1 MDLQNVTKNILKTL
15 LSPSLYPPQ
24 TPDIFTHLLSK
35 SRTLLVGEGNFSFT
49 KSLIKDHFINPYL
62 LTSTSYETEI
72 ELNEYAR
79 FNQRELNILG
89 SKTYNG
95 IDATKLEK
103 AFHFGGFNN
112 IVFNFPNVASRTP
125 KYGRNP
131 NFIMLRKFMN
141 SASLILPQKGKV
153 IITLPDSS
161 HYEGAFS
168 PIESAGYARL
178 TFLTTAPF
186 SYNSFP
192 TYLHENT
199 QNNNSSLVNH
209 TKFKTYIFEK

>member
-1 MDLQNVTKNILKTL
+1 MDLQNISKNILDTL
-15 LSPSLYPPQ
+15 LSFHFTSAQ
-24 TPDIFTHLLSK
+24 TPDVFTHLLSQ

-49 KSLIKDHFINPYL
+49 KSLIKDKFINPYL
-62 LTSTSYETEI
+62 LTATSYETEI
-72 ELNEYAR
+72 ELNEYAH

-89 SKTYNG
+89 CKTYNG

-103 AFHFGGFNN
+103 KFHFGSFNN
-112 IVFNFPNVASRTP
+112 IVFNFPNIASRTP
-125 KYGRNP
+125 KYSRNP
-131 NFIMLRKFMN
+131 NFIMLRKFMS
-141 SASLILPQKGKV
+141 SASSILPQKGKV

-161 HYEGAFS
+161 YYEGAFS

-178 TFLTTAPF
+178 KFLTTAPF

-199 QNNNSSLVNH
+199 KNKNSSLVNH